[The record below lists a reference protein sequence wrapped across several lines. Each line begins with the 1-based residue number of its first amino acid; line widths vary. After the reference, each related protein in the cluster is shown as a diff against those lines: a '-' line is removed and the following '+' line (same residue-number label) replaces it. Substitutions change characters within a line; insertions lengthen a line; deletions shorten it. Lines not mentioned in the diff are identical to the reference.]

1 MDQEK
6 NFSQDPTRSSKS
18 QVFTKLNA
26 FFCIENTKKNH
37 LHVLIRGNDVIVKE
51 GNDQIV
57 SGRFSYGPL
66 DMAALTGEKVDI
78 HVMKDP
84 SIGDWNLISTEVTD
98 KHGRISFKLPKDQT
112 VGYGLYPVRMMVRGD
127 HTCLDMTMAVVP
139 PKTETV
145 VFSIGEFCLRSIFKR
160 LDVIFAISDGSFAA
174 SMSVTGK
181 DPKVKPGAVD
191 IVRHWQELGYLIVYV
206 TGRPDMQLQR
216 VVAWLTQH
224 NFPKGLVSFAD
235 GFTTDP
241 LR

>member
-145 VFSIGEFCLRSIFKR
+145 VFSIGKFCSRSILERLVTLIPLSSLFQTGHLPPPCQSPEKTLRSN
-160 LDVIFAISDGSFAA
+160 
-174 SMSVTGK
+174 
-181 DPKVKPGAVD
+181 PEP
-191 IVRHWQELGYLIVYV
+191 
-206 TGRPDMQLQR
+206 
-216 VVAWLTQH
+216 
-224 NFPKGLVSFAD
+224 
-235 GFTTDP
+235 
-241 LR
+241 